1 MKVQGSANPEAI
13 WIKEGKNG
21 IVTVLLRKNVTT
33 KTNEYGD
40 TIYEYDEVEVE
51 LADRA
56 NLIDYIQNN
65 FDLIFNEGLA
75 KEGLPPEPTIEERIS
90 ALENALL
97 NLI

>member
-1 MKVQGSANPEAI
+1 MKVQGSVNPDAI
-13 WIKEGKNG
+13 WVKEGKNG

-33 KTNEYGD
+33 TTNEYGD
-40 TIYEYDEVEVE
+40 TIYEYDEVEVQ